1 MVRENFYTFFLPAT
15 IPNRSKAINAVVAGV
30 ISGALLTLVLG
41 VPGVVWFIRDGGTSQ
56 TTVTLLTATAILA
69 IVTVGTWKRIVSASI
84 LGLVS
89 GVLMVA
95 WNLWHHQTAAAI
107 LLAIPF
113 VGGFWTATRG
123 ILALKVLGSTGSHS
137 NSQPP

>member
-41 VPGVVWFIRDGGTSQ
+41 VPGVVLFIRDGATSQ
-56 TTVTLLTATAILA
+56 TTVILLTATAILA

-89 GVLMVA
+89 GILMVA
-95 WNLWHHQTAAAI
+95 WNLWHHQPAAAI
-107 LLAIPF
+107 LLAIPL

-137 NSQPP
+137 NFQPP